1 MKLTGNTILITGAGS
16 GIGLALGEQFVKLD
30 NRVIVAARSP
40 EKLKVAKSKGLE
52 TIKADLGEAGSI
64 QTLSRKVT
72 QEFPKTNVLIHNAAI
87 CKLEDL
93 VQGGSPAVQEEMI
106 ATNLLGPMR
115 LNDAL
120 LDLVST
126 ILDRRE
132 KRCTESKSRT

>member
-1 MKLTGNTILITGAGS
+1 
-16 GIGLALGEQFVKLD
+16 
-30 NRVIVAARSP
+30 VIVAARSP

-52 TIKADLGEAGSI
+52 TIKADLCEAGSI

-93 VQGGSPAVQEEMI
+93 VQGGSPAAQEEMI

-120 LDLVST
+120 LPHLLKQFANIKHDKF
-126 ILDRRE
+126 
-132 KRCTESKSRT
+132 KRVLQLCCTSLQHCLECNY